1 MLESLILKFTQ
12 GCADGR
18 GMLKAL
24 QNDNL
29 PELDLLVREA
39 IQNSSDASLS
49 QQACFFG
56 VNFNYG
62 TFKPTELNTNFPE
75 IESILN
81 SRYSEGTADYLE
93 IRDYMT
99 SGLTGEVRT
108 AKIDTR
114 DHGNYYKLVFD
125 TGVEQTNSEG
135 GMAGGSWGYGKSVYF
150 RVGIG
155 LVIFYSR
162 IATENGYESRLI
174 ATLVENN
181 FSEDAILNEVS
192 PKAIGRAWWGKRDQ
206 SDPSELLPVTNE
218 NEIEELLDIFGV
230 KPFDDE
236 ETGTAILIPYIDKEK
251 LLDGIFPEH
260 CGISDDVIS
269 MCTFKDDIVQYTQLA
284 VQKWYA
290 PKIQNRNLIKYSN
303 QKELAVRVN
312 ETPIRFQD
320 MRPLFQLVQELY
332 TSALSANHDGTQSYH
347 STIFEGIRCA
357 DIPSNKIVGNSA
369 GHIATVI
376 VNNSAFS
383 STASVIPPQAYLRL
397 FESITQ
403 NDPITMY
410 ARAAGMVLDYKIDGK
425 WTKGISKPESDDDYM
440 LSFFVPDCGL
450 SLKDDDKLGKYA
462 GTSFGEYLKKCEK
475 SDHMDWNDE
484 LSMTIVTNITRQV
497 APKINACYKSADG
510 DDADGTTSKLSGRLG
525 RRLLPTKNY
534 GKKKG
539 GSGGSGGGSGSGG
552 AINNFEFKVVGSSIK
567 DRTNAIEFEM
577 TFKNIRKES
586 FVGIFTESEVGLM
599 DAKAWEEGI
608 KTKFPISVDAV
619 RNCSTYAVNS
629 EKNQTFVNDCT
640 PENPTIEN
648 EYTTIE
654 LVYTEAGNVRGIR
667 VKNQINNA
675 VVKGCIV
682 LQSSDNKYVCTV
694 KEAKE

>member
-1 MLESLILKFTQ
+1 MLDSLILKFTQ

-49 QQACFFG
+49 QPEPFFG

-62 TFKPTELNTNFPE
+62 TFKPTELNTYFSE

-81 SRYSEGTADYLE
+81 ERYPSGTADYLE

-108 AKIDTR
+108 AKIDTH

-125 TGVEQTNSEG
+125 TGVEQINSEG

-181 FSEDAILNEVS
+181 FSDDAILNEVT
-192 PKAIGRAWWGKRDQ
+192 PKAIGRAWWGKKDLG
-206 SDPSELLPVTNE
+206 DASELLPVTDE
-218 NEIEELLDIFGV
+218 AEIAEFLKIFGV
-230 KPFDDE
+230 KSFADD
-236 ETGTAILIPYIDKEK
+236 ETGTAILIPYIDKEQ
-251 LLDGIFPEH
+251 LLNGIFPEH
-260 CGISDDVIS
+260 CGIGDDVIA
-269 MCTFKDDIVQYTQLA
+269 MCTFKDDIIQYTQLA

-303 QKELAVRVN
+303 QKWLAVRVN
-312 ETPIRFQD
+312 EVPIRFQD

-357 DIPSNKIVGNSA
+357 ELPSNKLAGNSA
-369 GHIATVI
+369 GHIATVV

-383 STASVIPPQAYLRL
+383 STSSVIPPQAYLRL
-397 FESITQ
+397 FGAITQ

-425 WTKGISKPESDDDYM
+425 WTKGISKPENDDDYM

-450 SLKDDDKLGKYA
+450 SIKDDNKLGKYA

-484 LSMTIVTNITRQV
+484 FSMTIVTNITRQV
-497 APKINACYKSADG
+497 ASKINACYKSAD
-510 DDADGTTSKLSGRLG
+510 DDDEEGTTSKLSGRLG

-539 GSGGSGGGSGSGG
+539 GSGGSGGSGSGG
-552 AINNFEFKVVGSSIK
+552 AMNNFEFKVVGSSIK
-567 DRTNAIEFEM
+567 DGTNTIDFEM
-577 TFKNIRKES
+577 IFKNIRKES

-599 DAKAWEEGI
+599 DATAWGEEI
-608 KTKFPISVDAV
+608 KTKFPISVEGV
-619 RNCSTYAVNS
+619 RNCSTYAANS
-629 EKNQTFVNDCT
+629 EKTQDFMIDCT
-640 PENPTIEN
+640 PENPSIKN

-654 LVYTEAGNVRGIR
+654 LVYTDAGNIKGIR
-667 VKNQINNA
+667 VRNEINNA
-675 VVKGCIV
+675 VIKGCLV
-682 LQSSDNKYVCTV
+682 LRSSDNKYVCTV